1 MSQDVAQA
9 LVCCECLDQNESEP
23 RGIDQKIDKEDFS
36 SFYYVRIHLLASY
49 TARTVLWEENMDL
62 KIIDSYTSF

>member
-1 MSQDVAQA
+1 MCPITLFLINLFLEFILNSVFKF
-9 LVCCECLDQNESEP
+9 
-23 RGIDQKIDKEDFS
+23 DQKIDKEDFS